1 MALELRLEAPISE
14 TTVPL
19 TLALSGIPY
28 AAAEA
33 EYVDIWWAYEDDV
46 STEGYQRQFLGVFPI
61 GETLAVPFPQ
71 TNRSVH
77 FWQRP
82 HSSSGVEA
90 QINFDQMA
98 QTVFTSDTPV
108 AESSGAQTALFAL
121 VAVDEPIYCTT
132 TRTTA
137 WQVVLP
143 ANTWTDKGDTVRFTF
158 TGRTAANANNKNLY
172 LKLGL
177 DTIFFVEDYVES
189 NESWRIEGEMFLSG
203 TNQVTCA
210 VKFFTGESAP
220 RVPET
225 GYTVLPINTSFGQN
239 FKFEMSGDADGDVAL
254 MFGYG
259 ERIPKPP
266 LVPSVDPEY
275 LVDEYGTFLTDE
287 ADDYA
292 KTE

>member
-1 MALELRLEAPISE
+1 MALELRLDAPISE

-19 TLALSGIPY
+19 TLSLSGIPY
-28 AAAEA
+28 EPAE
-33 EYVDIWWAYEDDV
+33 VDYIDLWWAYEDDL

-61 GETLAVPFPQ
+61 GEMLSVPFPQ
-71 TNRSVH
+71 TNRSVR

-90 QINFDQMA
+90 QLNFDQME
-98 QTVFTSDTPV
+98 QTVFTSDTPA

-121 VAVDEPIYCTT
+121 VANDEPIYSTT
-132 TRTTA
+132 TLTTA
-137 WQVVLP
+137 WQVVIP
-143 ANTWTDKGDTVRFTF
+143 AGTWTDKGDTVRFMF

-172 LKLGL
+172 LRLGL
-177 DTIFFVEDYVES
+177 DVIFYVEDYTES
-189 NESWRIEGEMFLSG
+189 LDSWRIEGEMFLSG

-210 VKFFTGESAP
+210 IKFVTGEATP
-220 RVPET
+220 RAPET
-225 GYTVLPINTSFGQN
+225 GYTVLPINTSLGQN
-239 FKFEMSGDADGDVAL
+239 FQFRMSSDADDDAWL